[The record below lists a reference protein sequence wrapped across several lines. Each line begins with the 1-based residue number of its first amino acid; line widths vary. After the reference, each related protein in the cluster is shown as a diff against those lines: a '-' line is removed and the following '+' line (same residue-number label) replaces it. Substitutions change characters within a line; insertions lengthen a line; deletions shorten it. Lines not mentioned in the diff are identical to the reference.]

1 MSSIDQEKNDFKLKS
16 STIDQMFAPE
26 CFNIIFRYLP
36 SNKDLYS
43 CILVNRYWANC
54 AIPILWESPFKTNNK
69 SKQFPEVIQIYL
81 TFIPIEKNFH
91 NESLINKP
99 LYDYP
104 SFLKELHFNRFFN
117 SAIANNCSEALIIKL
132 FKMFSMYPVKLRQL
146 DLSRLYHS
154 FHNPMI
160 YDVFQNLG
168 YSTYSYVILLQHL
181 EHSSMFSRLSYLNCA
196 YHWYVEKTQIFNALA
211 NICRNIR
218 NLKATVWCKNEGVAL
233 ANLIRSQRCLK
244 EFSLINSNHFIS
256 FPVQSLKSQIES
268 LNSLTFKN
276 MNRNFNFLNS
286 NLVSTTLQ
294 LNDEDIFSLI
304 QSTKII
310 ELKFK
315 NCEGL
320 NLLPTISNF
329 TNLTSLEYTYG
340 SYNIYDNETPIEI
353 LSNLVKMNGKTLE
366 NIVFDWHS
374 HGLLECTQLIKN
386 VAESTINLKYLK
398 TPIYTLEQ
406 LTLILQTQNQ
416 LKKLEIRIGNQIN
429 PHYALFLFTNTPF
442 NNLKNSIVQLY
453 FDSYMNLRLKKINTR
468 NS

>member
-1 MSSIDQEKNDFKLKS
+1 FDDNFKKMSSIDQEKNDFKLKS
-16 STIDQMFAPE
+16 GTIDQMFAPE

-69 SKQFPEVIQIYL
+69 SKQFPKVIQIYL
-81 TFIPIEKNFH
+81 TFIPIEKKFH
-91 NESLINKP
+91 NDSLINKP

-104 SFLKELHFNRFFN
+104 SFLKELHFDRFFN
-117 SAIANNCSEALIIKL
+117 SAIANNCSETLIHGL
-132 FKMFSMYPVKLRQL
+132 FKMLSTYPVKLRQL
-146 DLSRLYHS
+146 DLSRLYLS

-160 YDVFQNLG
+160 YEVLQNLE
-168 YSTYSYVILLQHL
+168 YSSTFSYVILLKNL
-181 EHSSMFSRLSYLNCA
+181 EHSSMFSRLSHLNCA

-211 NICRNIR
+211 NICHNIR
-218 NLKATVWCKNEGVAL
+218 NLKATVWSENEGAAL

-244 EFSLINSNHFIS
+244 KFSIINSNHFVS
-256 FPVQSLKSQIES
+256 LPVQSLKSQIES
-268 LNSLTFKN
+268 LDSLTFKN
-276 MNRNFNFLNS
+276 MNQNINLRNS
-286 NLVSTTLQ
+286 KLVSTTLQ
-294 LNDEDIFSLI
+294 LNNEDIFSLI

-340 SYNIYDNETPIEI
+340 SYDIHDNQTPIEI

-366 NIVFDWHS
+366 NIIFDWHY
-374 HGLLECTQLIKN
+374 HGFLECTQLIKN

-398 TPIYTLEQ
+398 TPLYTLEQ
-406 LTLILQTQNQ
+406 LALILQTQNQ
-416 LKKLEIRIGNQIN
+416 LKKLEIRPTI
-429 PHYALFLFTNTPF
+429 F
-442 NNLKNSIVQLY
+442 
-453 FDSYMNLRLKKINTR
+453 
-468 NS
+468 